1 MKSQQALEDL
11 EEFVRSNFDDLLVS
25 MSISS
30 TGTLFLNIW
39 QQPSELNNGYIMK
52 YNPLFHVIATV
63 DENSNLT
70 LRLITFHGKIVSE
83 KSDGDT
89 QLTTEEKLNFVKRLQ
104 QSNLCKGF
112 EMTETGLRLD
122 PKHFSSTYLVEQFE
136 ENVIVRSRNC
146 NFAVTEEKPICV
158 PCLNLSNKDDVEI
171 KPKTDVTI
179 KKSLIKKETEIIT
192 NGNEENEYDDNV
204 LKILRNCSQFM
215 NEQDV
220 NEGKEQSSTLDK
232 AQLSSR
238 IDSERNDILDI
249 NSKDIETGNNIP
261 KSDMTLERKDGE
273 EKVYNVSHEEELQWL
288 CRVDPSALDMSTFS
302 MEEISRKRKAY
313 YSLKQ
318 KAKKLKLEIG
328 PDEDLDLTNGNEDY
342 QITSPFSKRKPPIN
356 SSEGDIKPFRYV
368 FASFG
373 AKLLLPNLH

>member
-1 MKSQQALEDL
+1 MKNQQALEDL

-30 TGTLFLNIW
+30 SGSLFLNIW
-39 QQPSELNNGYIMK
+39 QQPSELNNGYYIMK
-52 YNPLFHVIATV
+52 YNPVFHVIATV

-83 KSDGDT
+83 TSDGDT

-112 EMTETGLRLD
+112 EMIESGMRLD

-158 PCLNLSNKDDVEI
+158 PCLNLSNRNDAEI
-171 KPKTDVTI
+171 KPKTDI
-179 KKSLIKKETEIIT
+179 SLKKSFIKKETEIIT
-192 NGNEENEYDDNV
+192 NGNEDNEYDDNV

-220 NEGKEQSSTLDK
+220 SEGKEQHNILDK
-232 AQLSSR
+232 AQIPSR
-238 IDSERNDILDI
+238 TDSERNDALDI
-249 NSKDIETGNNIP
+249 NSKDIETGKDIS
-261 KSDMTLERKDGE
+261 KSDMILKRKCDE
-273 EKVYNVSHEEELQWL
+273 EKVDNISHEEELQWL
-288 CRVDPSALDMSTFS
+288 CRVDPSAFDMSIFS
-302 MEEISRKRKAY
+302 IEEISRKRKAY
-313 YSLKQ
+313 YSLKE

-328 PDEDLDLTNGNEDY
+328 PEEDLDLTNGNEDN
-342 QITSPFSKRKPPIN
+342 QIISPFSKRKLPTN
-356 SSEGDIKPFRYV
+356 SGEGDIKPFR
-368 FASFG
+368 
-373 AKLLLPNLH
+373 

>member
-1 MKSQQALEDL
+1 MKNQQALEDL

-30 TGTLFLNIW
+30 TGSLFLNIW

-52 YNPLFHVIATV
+52 YNPLFHIIATV

-83 KSDGDT
+83 TSDGDI

-112 EMTETGLRLD
+112 EMIESGLRMD
-122 PKHFSSTYLVEQFE
+122 PKNFSSTYLVEQFE

-146 NFAVTEEKPICV
+146 NFAVTEEKPVCV
-158 PCLNLSNKDDVEI
+158 PCLNLSNKVEVEI
-171 KPKTDVTI
+171 KPNTDVSL
-179 KKSLIKKETEIIT
+179 KKSLIKKETEFVT

-220 NEGKEQSSTLDK
+220 SEGKEQHSTLDK
-232 AQLSSR
+232 AQVSSGT
-238 IDSERNDILDI
+238 DLVSNDVSNTNL
-249 NSKDIETGNNIP
+249 KDIETGNDIS
-261 KSDMTLERKDGE
+261 KSNMILKKKDDE
-273 EKVYNVSHEEELQWL
+273 EKVDNISHAEELQWL
-288 CRVDPSALDMSTFS
+288 CRVDPCSLDMSIFS

-328 PDEDLDLTNGNEDY
+328 PDEDLDLTNGNEDN
-342 QITSPFSKRKPPIN
+342 QITSPFSKRKLPIN
-356 SSEGDIKPFRYV
+356 SSEGDIKPF
-368 FASFG
+368 
-373 AKLLLPNLH
+373 K